1 MKRPNYVCLFDIE
14 GTTTSI
20 SFVIDTLFPFATKHI
35 EAHLREHFDTLSEI
49 IHEFREQAILDKKNG
64 LENVVLVPLSGS
76 EQIIKAVV
84 SNAHD
89 QISADRKLG
98 CLKTIQG
105 QIWLN
110 GYRDGRLCGHIFDD
124 VLPAFKRLKEQEVQI
139 CIYSSGSVQAQKL
152 IFGYSIVGDLRAY
165 ISNYFDTKI
174 GHKINHESYTKILS
188 ELNVEA
194 GQVRFFTDKL
204 SEAEAARQA
213 GIEVIMMDRPGNP
226 DQGPHSFE
234 IWTDF
239 TAL

>member
-20 SFVIDTLFPFATKHI
+20 SFVTDTLFPFAAKYI
-35 EAHLREHFDTLSEI
+35 EAHLREHFDALSEI
-49 IHEFREQAILDKKNG
+49 IDGFRQQAILDKKNG
-64 LENVVLVPLSGS
+64 IENVVLVPPSGS
-76 EQIIKAVV
+76 EQIIQAVV
-84 SNAHD
+84 SNARA
-89 QISADRKLG
+89 QIIADRKLG

-105 QIWLN
+105 QIWLK
-110 GYRDGRLCGHIFDD
+110 GYGDGRLCGHIFDD
-124 VLPAFKRLKEQEVQI
+124 VLPAFKRLKEQDIQI

-152 IFGYSIVGDLRAY
+152 IFGHSIGGDLRIY

-174 GHKINHESYTKILS
+174 GHKIDSESYTKILS

-194 GQVRFFTDKL
+194 EHIRFFTDKL

-213 GIEVIMMDRPGNP
+213 GIEVIIMNRPGNP

-234 IWTDF
+234 TWTDF
-239 TAL
+239 SAL